1 MLALPVFICG
11 ARAPITRF
19 RMSTMH
25 TLPAPG
31 SLLRLRHVLQ
41 LVPVSKSTWWAGV
54 ASGRFPQGIKLSE
67 RVTCWRSEDI
77 ARLIEDA
84 AQRGAGA
91 KEAA

>member
-1 MLALPVFICG
+1 MHHDTPNPEPG
-11 ARAPITRF
+11 A
-19 RMSTMH
+19 
-25 TLPAPG
+25 
-31 SLLRLRHVLQ
+31 LLRLPAVLK
-41 LVPVSKSTWWAGV
+41 LVPVSRSTWWAGIR
-54 ASGRFPQGIKLSE
+54 AGRFPQGIKLCE